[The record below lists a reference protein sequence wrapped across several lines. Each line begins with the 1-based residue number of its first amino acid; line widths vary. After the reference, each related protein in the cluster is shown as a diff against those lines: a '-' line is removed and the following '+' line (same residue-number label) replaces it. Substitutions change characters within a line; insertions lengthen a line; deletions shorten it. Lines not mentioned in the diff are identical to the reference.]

1 MIEFLEDVHVYL
13 NEDGIIIPSVS
24 ELIRFKFPDMY
35 KGVSEK
41 VLKQKA
47 SYGTM
52 VHDCIERFARGEL
65 KPEEI
70 EDEDVRKAVENFEI
84 QRKGWA
90 FYIKDMEQ
98 IVSYKSRY
106 AGKYDIRTEDDMLID
121 IKTTSALHEDWLAW
135 QLGFYYLASGI
146 DKDFGFVIWLPKKK
160 KAQVRQI
167 NCVPKEELLQLLDEY
182 EEHTSKGE
190 LLL

>member
-13 NEDGIIIPSVS
+13 DDGIIIPSVS

-35 KGVSEK
+35 KGVSDK
-41 VLKQKA
+41 VLKKKA

-52 VHDCIERFARGEL
+52 VHDCIERFVRGEL

-70 EDEDVRKAVENFEI
+70 EDEDARKAVENFDI
-84 QRKGWA
+84 QRKAWA
-90 FYIKDMEQ
+90 FYIKDMER
-98 IVSYKSRY
+98 IVSYKGRF
-106 AGKYDIRTEDDMLID
+106 AGKFDLMLEDGYIAD

-182 EEHTSKGE
+182 EERTSKGE
-190 LLL
+190 PLL